1 MTEPKIAF
9 YDVESIAH
17 KAWVWGLFKENIP
30 PIRMIESGR
39 VICWALKFKGKSK
52 VHFKSEQS
60 GHKEMVVG
68 LWNLLSD
75 ADGVVTYNGE
85 SFDNRM
91 MNAEYVKYGLKP
103 LPPTKQIDL
112 YKVVK
117 KNFRLPSYKLEYVAQ
132 HFGIGQKVKH
142 EGFELWVKCNE
153 GNRAAWRDMR
163 RYNEQDTLLLE
174 ALYEK
179 LLPYIRNHPSR
190 SLEDHGVCTNCGSH
204 NLQSRGYHTTKTG
217 KFRRFQCTDC
227 GTWQRERETTIKRGT
242 KMLVSL

>member
-1 MTEPKIAF
+1 MTDLKIAF
-9 YDVESIAH
+9 YDVESQAN
-17 KAWVWGLFKENIP
+17 KSWTWGLRNQFIAVNQIIQP
-30 PIRMIESGR
+30 GR
-39 VICWALKFKGKSK
+39 VICWALKFKGKQK

-68 LWNLLSD
+68 LWKLLSD

-163 RYNEQDTLLLE
+163 KYNEQDTVLLE

-190 SLEDHGVCTNCGSH
+190 SLEDHGACTNCGSH

-217 KFRRFQCTDC
+217 KYRKLQCQAC